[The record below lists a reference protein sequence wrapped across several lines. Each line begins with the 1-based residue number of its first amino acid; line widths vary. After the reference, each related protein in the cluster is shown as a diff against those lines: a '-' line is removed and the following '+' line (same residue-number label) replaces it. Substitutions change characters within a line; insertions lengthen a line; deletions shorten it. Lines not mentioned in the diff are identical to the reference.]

1 VPRSRQRESCRKA
14 IFGAFHL
21 ACKRWGLEQTNGL
34 PCVGKL
40 NLHLTL
46 FELILTS
53 RQSRYLRLGLPADR
67 LFLVCEAWRI
77 TPTEIISAH
86 KAGANFVRV
95 FAQSPS
101 RVQLRARLSPRWP
114 TGVSASRFRGRSVA
128 VHVQEAS

>member
-1 VPRSRQRESCRKA
+1 LFFGQTGSPDSFVDPEDRVSVPRSRQRESCRKA

-21 ACKRWGLEQTNGL
+21 ACKRWGLEQTNGR

-40 NLHLTL
+40 NLYLTL

-77 TPTEIISAH
+77 APTEIISAH

-95 FAQSPS
+95 LPSPP
-101 RVQLRARLSPRWP
+101 A
-114 TGVSASRFRGRSVA
+114 VSSFVPA
-128 VHVQEAS
+128 